1 MSKGPARRRE
11 ADPKRSGA
19 WGRGRLAE
27 TAAALLLMV
36 KGYRILA
43 RRWRAPGA
51 EIDMIARRG
60 NCLVF
65 VEVKA
70 RADLAEAE
78 IALGNAQ
85 RRRITQAA
93 ERFCLTHPRH
103 AGCDRRYDMI
113 LVSKGAMPRH
123 IPGAFDANF

>member
-1 MSKGPARRRE
+1 VSRIGPPRRE
-11 ADPKRSGA
+11 ADPKRSAA

-27 TAAALLLMV
+27 TAAALLMIV

-51 EIDMIARRG
+51 EIDLIARRG
-60 NCLVF
+60 NLIVF

-70 RADLAEAE
+70 RASLAEAE
-78 IALGNAQ
+78 IALGTAQ
-85 RRRITQAA
+85 RRRITGAA
-93 ERFCLTHPRH
+93 ERFRLTHPRH
-103 AGCDRRYDMI
+103 ADCEMRYDMI
-113 LVSKGAMPRH
+113 LVSKGLMPRH